1 MMGERDRLNKL
12 LRLRANE
19 DVGGACMIDGLFDF
33 NSANGR
39 RPWRWLAI
47 VLLFVAIA
55 GAAPAGAQDSS
66 DEVEWSQYDVAI
78 NMLEDGT
85 LHVTETQQIE
95 FNASGYQSGFA
106 DIPLKNTGGI
116 TNVQVSEIESDG
128 TVVPFERVDRAS
140 LIESN
145 TYRISSND
153 STLSIDYRFPV
164 ASYETRT
171 FVLEYDVIDGVR
183 VYTNLDPPN
192 QQIWWVAITGDTTEA
207 APVRN
212 ATVTITLPE
221 AVPLDQTQ
229 IQAANGDLGDPADY
243 SSDGKTFTW
252 TASDLTDGDSLE
264 VRLQFP
270 PILDIQVP
278 AWQVADDEKR
288 EAQQRRED
296 RQSLYNLIFLG
307 ISGFGLVAGAVALYG
322 FWYTRGRDPQVG
334 LVANFLP
341 EPPDDL
347 PPGVAG
353 ALLDE
358 RADERDIVATIVD
371 LSRRGLFQIQETP
384 SSSGTNMELIAKSS
398 ELPTEL
404 FEKALVQ
411 ELFNDNF
418 KVGEKVPIVAGSLA
432 NPMKLRS
439 QLYDELIER
448 GLFERS
454 PEDTRS
460 HTKNAGLVF
469 IGAAVLGA
477 FVLPGVVDSGWVI
490 LPCIVVGLFGLAL
503 RFVAPYA
510 PRKTLKGAEAA
521 AKWKAFYRYLDDIQK
536 YDDIEK
542 APETFE
548 KYLAYATAFGL
559 DSQWVNKFA
568 KYNTPAPEWYGPVV
582 VLGDGGY
589 GRRYRPHRGGGGTGG
604 LFGTPNFGGGGDERS
619 DGGGSRGGGGGL
631 QGWSDSAAEGLQGT
645 SDSLVDLLNS
655 AGRAF
660 KGFGGSGHSSR
671 GSFGSR
677 GGSRGFSGGGSRG
690 GGGGGGRRG
699 FSR

>member
-1 MMGERDRLNKL
+1 MIEGLVDLN
-12 LRLRANE
+12 RAN
-19 DVGGACMIDGLFDF
+19 D
-33 NSANGR
+33 R

-47 VLLFVAIA
+47 VLLFLAIA
-55 GAAPAGAQDSS
+55 GTMATPAAAQDSS

-78 NMLEDGT
+78 DVLEDGT
-85 LHVTETQQIE
+85 MHVTETQQIE
-95 FNASGYQSGFA
+95 FNGSGYQNGFA
-106 DIPLKNTGGI
+106 DIPLTNTDGI

-128 TVVPFERVDRAS
+128 TVVPFEQVDRAS
-140 LIESN
+140 LVESD
-145 TYRISSND
+145 TYRVSSND

-171 FVLEYDVIDGVR
+171 FVLEYDVIDGIR

-192 QQIWWVAITGDTTEA
+192 EQIWWIAIATETTDA

-229 IQAANGDLGDPADY
+229 IQAANGDLGNPSDY

-252 TASDLTDGDSLE
+252 NASDLSDGDSLE

-270 PILDIQVP
+270 PILDIEAP
-278 AWQVADDEKR
+278 SWQIADDEKR
-288 EAQQRRED
+288 EAQQQRED
-296 RQSLYNLIFLG
+296 RQSLYNVIFLG
-307 ISGFGLVAGAVALYG
+307 ISGFGLIAGAVGLYG

-334 LVANFLP
+334 LVADFLP

-398 ELPTEL
+398 ELPTDP

-411 ELFNDNF
+411 ELFHDKF
-418 KVGEKVPIVAGSLA
+418 EVGEKVPVVPGSLT
-432 NPMKLRS
+432 NPMKLRNR
-439 QLYDELIER
+439 LYDEMIER
-448 GLFERS
+448 GLFDRS
-454 PEDTRS
+454 PENTREHAKS
-460 HTKNAGLVF
+460 AGLVL
-469 IGAAVLGA
+469 IVVAVVGAV
-477 FVLPGVVDSGWVI
+477 FLPGVVDTGWVI
-490 LPCIVVGLFGLAL
+490 LPCVVVALFGIGL
-503 RFVAPYA
+503 RFVAPYT

-521 AKWKAFYRYLDDIQK
+521 AKWRAFYRYLDDIQK

-559 DSQWVNKFA
+559 DSQWVSKFA

-589 GRRYRPHRGGGGTGG
+589 GRRNRPHQGGGG
-604 LFGTPNFGGGGDERS
+604 LFGFPNFGGSGDNRR
-619 DGGGSRGGGGGL
+619 DGNGGGGGGGGL
-631 QGWSDSAAEGLQGT
+631 QDWSDTAAGGLQGA
-645 SDSLVDLLNS
+645 SDSLVEMLNS

-660 KGFGGSGHSSR
+660 KSFGGGGSSSR